1 MGQFCIFPYIFFLE
15 IHLTFC
21 LPTSAVRL
29 SQYCALDLTALS
41 VDDSLEINLLQ
52 SWNSQ
57 KIKGKKEKNGYYKE
71 RLDGEAIALL
81 GLLGESAMGTQQQQ
95 RGAPEHTDSGQ
106 VAVCVC
112 SRETRRYLSQVIGK
126 VRIWAR
132 SNRSDICMGYLYIHM
147 DTHTRRCVSLLDVSS
162 YSSHTAMYI

>member
-1 MGQFCIFPYIFFLE
+1 MGQFCIFPYIFFPWNPFDLLPPHISRPFISILCTWFNRSLRRWLSGDQSSTILE
-15 IHLTFC
+15 
-21 LPTSAVRL
+21 L
-29 SQYCALDLTALS
+29 S
-41 VDDSLEINLLQ
+41 
-52 SWNSQ
+52 
-57 KIKGKKEKNGYYKE
+57 KKGKKEEKNGYYKE